1 MCWITLG
8 YDIMAINNDLKQK
21 EKQAN
26 MLYEKQWQ
34 RQQTMQTI
42 KGFLAVS
49 LFIGAIFLLS
59 WIYNNY

>member
-1 MCWITLG
+1 MT
-8 YDIMAINNDLKQK
+8 INSDLKQK